1 MWDGLKNRILSII
14 LQVKLLLALDMNT
27 LEVFRE
33 RATTYSPVS
42 VCVFFLSR
50 NCTCDSFVLLGK
62 KDNSQLSKSLC
73 RFAVG

>member
-42 VCVFFLSR
+42 VCVFF
-50 NCTCDSFVLLGK
+50 V
-62 KDNSQLSKSLC
+62 
-73 RFAVG
+73 